1 MAFAGTDIVAY
12 LAASRPENNSD
23 ASGGAI
29 DATMRLIDRTVAF
42 DINGASGDKID
53 LVSSSASDNSGV
65 TATLEG
71 YAVDGT
77 WISEARTLNGTGHVQ
92 SVATFHHLLR
102 IELSANAIGNVTV
115 ARYNAA
121 APVTLFTIPI
131 GEQGAAAL
139 FLKIAAEAGGGAT
152 VTAYEKC
159 FLKNTNVSFGC
170 VASLFYCATNE
181 NERLTFALECAGGTG
196 PTHQLTGGS
205 ESAANRL
212 TAPTGGGTY
221 TFAAAAT
228 VGAGLTMGDLADG
241 NLSPAEAQG
250 IWVKLT
256 LPAGAAADRESQ
268 WVPAWQAN
276 GT

>member
-12 LAASRPENNSD
+12 LSANRPENNAST
-23 ASGGAI
+23 SGGAI

-77 WISEARTLNGTGHVQ
+77 WISEARTLNGVGHVQ
-92 SVATFHHLLR
+92 STATFHHLLR
-102 IELSANAIGNVTV
+102 IELSANAVGNVTV

-131 GEQGAAAL
+131 GEQGAAAM

-152 VTAYEKC
+152 VTAYEKL
-159 FLKNTNVSFGC
+159 FLKNTNAIFGC
-170 VASLFYCATNE
+170 VSSIFYCGTNE
-181 NERLTFALECAGGTG
+181 NSRLTFALECAGGTG
-196 PTHQLTGGS
+196 AAYQVDGGT
-205 ESAANRL
+205 ESVANRV
-212 TAPTGGGTY
+212 TAPNGGGTY

-228 VGAGLTMGDLADG
+228 VGAGLAMGDAADG

-250 IWVKLT
+250 IWVKCV
-256 LPAGAAADRESQ
+256 LPAGTAADRESQ